1 MCIDPNAEPVAFAL
15 DTKLCHLLPTLS
27 DAHREAIAHDLAR
40 TAIFMAT
47 AMAADMAQDAVNG
60 LLPIPAMPRLG
71 KPPAPAKVPPAE
83 IVDIVTLTPAIPPI
97 VAVMQK
103 TTDVTVAGVSERD
116 GYTFGID
123 NRTDRLIDIRHAGK
137 RWCMTPDDEA
147 SAVVSR
153 AIGALVAAHADI
165 GTALTRQIA
174 R

>member
-1 MCIDPNAEPVAFAL
+1 MIGPLRPLRQLGEWWQRRSAARLPIDAAQWCTAEDAL
-15 DTKLCHLLPTLS
+15 PFLDRLS
-27 DAHREAIAHDLAR
+27 DMDRSRLRDLAR
-40 TAIFMAT
+40 RFI
-47 AMAADMAQDAVNG
+47 AAKEWNCAGG
-60 LLPIPAMPRLG
+60 L
-71 KPPAPAKVPPAE
+71 
-83 IVDIVTLTPAIPPI
+83 TLTPAIPPI

-137 RWCMTPDDEA
+137 RWCMTPDDES